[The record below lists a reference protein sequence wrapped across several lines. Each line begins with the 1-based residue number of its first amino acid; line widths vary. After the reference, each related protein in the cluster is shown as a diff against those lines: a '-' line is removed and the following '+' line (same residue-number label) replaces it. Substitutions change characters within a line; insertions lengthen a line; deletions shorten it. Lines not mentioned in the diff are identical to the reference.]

1 MADVEHAIG
10 PAEYDVVEMDTSTQE
25 YPGIGVRQFNGR
37 SARVDIGVEVITGF
51 QAVVFFKTNCGS
63 LGDGDIGV
71 AQVQVSFRTGII
83 DYPPAQEHRLV
94 VGIESAVMYQKY
106 VCPKRAEQGEI
117 TSPVDMDG
125 IEGLPVKLDGFRFGT
140 VHIQA
145 FRHLN
150 GHIRREQNGAI
161 TIQPVEVKKR
171 IGQVVLPGDVPTIIS
186 IKFTPLYYLPGAGE
200 GVDVENDVI
209 PEGRHAFTTRAAAAQ
224 RPVSLIA
231 PVAGSAD
238 PVKGAVTQFVDHPA
252 GIVALVDAV
261 LGGEHSGAYTV
272 EVSQGQ
278 ILQIRMVVQYIEI
291 GGKALCIRA
300 NGDQLV
306 AICRGYYCANGLC
319 GKYLQKVRIAWGEDQ
334 RIHGEII
341 IEIAA
346 VIKDQGIDGAIDAR
360 AEII

>member
-1 MADVEHAIG
+1 M
-10 PAEYDVVEMDTSTQE
+10 
-25 YPGIGVRQFNGR
+25 
-37 SARVDIGVEVITGF
+37 
-51 QAVVFFKTNCGS
+51 
-63 LGDGDIGV
+63 
-71 AQVQVSFRTGII
+71 
-83 DYPPAQEHRLV
+83 
-94 VGIESAVMYQKY
+94 
-106 VCPKRAEQGEI
+106 
-117 TSPVDMDG
+117 
-125 IEGLPVKLDGFRFGT
+125 
-140 VHIQA
+140 
-145 FRHLN
+145 
-150 GHIRREQNGAI
+150 
-161 TIQPVEVKKR
+161 
-171 IGQVVLPGDVPTIIS
+171 PGDVPTIIS